1 MKKLHYIF
9 LLLVIAVFTFSC
21 EDENLDPLQL
31 KKVKKGRI
39 LALRGTMLQNIYFLG
54 KPAAEVFPRIATAND
69 KFEFETEYLAPD
81 PESLESVDVY
91 VIKKTGATTSR
102 ELVKNVPA
110 SEFKND
116 GKYPNPWATIS
127 VPLADIMTK
136 LGLDNTVPFDAPS
149 VTALLTTYKTGI
161 SIECDINLTDG
172 TQVLA
177 ADIVAAGLFQ
187 SNQFYP
193 AMRLT
198 YTVTD
203 YCSYDQNSWGGD
215 YDATE
220 TSDFYGGYG
229 PYTISLVQDGT
240 NKNKYSTDN
249 WYDSGIPI
257 YMEFSASTNVATQVV
272 TVPLQEYQASTLRTI
287 EATGKYNQCLNII
300 TLNFVYKVKS
310 TGDVLDQLIWKLVK
324 KPA

>member
-1 MKKLHYIF
+1 MKKFQFLF
-9 LLLVIAVFTFSC
+9 LLLGIAAFTFSC

-39 LALRGTMLQNIYFLG
+39 LALRGQQLQNIYYSG
-54 KPAAEVFPRIATAND
+54 KPGAELFPRIAKTTD
-69 KFEFETEYLAPD
+69 KFEFVAEYLAPD

-91 VIKKTGATTSR
+91 AIKKTGSAISR
-102 ELVKNVPA
+102 ELLVNIPA
-110 SEFKND
+110 SAFAKTD
-116 GKYPNPWATIS
+116 YPNPSATIS
-127 VPLADIMTK
+127 IPLTTITGK
-136 LGLDNTVPFDAPS
+136 LGLSSTIPFDGATI
-149 VTALLTTYKTGI
+149 TALLTTYKNGI
-161 SIECDINLTDG
+161 SIESDINLTDG

-177 ADIVAAGLFQ
+177 ADIVASGLFQ

-215 YDATE
+215 YAATE

-229 PYTISLVQDGT
+229 PYGVTLVQDGT
-240 NKNKYSTDN
+240 NKDKYTTDN

-257 YMEFSASTNVATQVV
+257 YMVFQSSTDVASQIVNVPAQD
-272 TVPLQEYQASTLRTI
+272 YQASTLRTI
-287 EATGKYNQCLNII
+287 SATGKYNQCLKII
-300 TLNFVYKVKS
+300 TFNFVYKVKA
-310 TGDVLDQLIWKLVK
+310 TGDVLDQLIWKLV
-324 KPA
+324 PAN

>member
-1 MKKLHYIF
+1 MKKLKFLF
-9 LLLVIAVFTFSC
+9 LLLGIAAFTFSC

-39 LALRGTMLQNIYFLG
+39 LALRGQQLQNIYFLG
-54 KPAAEVFPRIATAND
+54 KPGAELFPRIAKTTD
-69 KFEFETEYLAPD
+69 KFEFVTEYLAPD

-91 VIKKTGATTSR
+91 VIKKGSTNTR
-102 ELVKNVPA
+102 ELVVNIPA
-110 SEFKND
+110 SAFAKGD
-116 GKYPNPWATIS
+116 FPNPSATIS
-127 VPLADIMTK
+127 LPLTTITGK
-136 LGLDNTVPFDAPS
+136 LGLGTSIPFDAATITS
-149 VTALLTTYKTGI
+149 LLTTYKTGI
-161 SIECDINLTDG
+161 AIECDINLTDG

-203 YCSYDQNSWGGD
+203 YCTYDQNAWGGD

-229 PYTISLVQDGT
+229 PYSVTLVQDGT
-240 NKNKYSTDN
+240 DKNKYTTDN

-257 YMEFSASTNVATQVV
+257 YMVFSSSVDVASQVV
-272 TVPLQEYQASTLRTI
+272 TVPIQDYQASTLRTI
-287 EATGKYNQCLNII
+287 EGSGKYNQCLKSI
-300 TLNFVYKVKS
+300 TFNFTYKVKS
-310 TGDVLDQLIWKLVK
+310 SGDVLDQLVWKLV
-324 KPA
+324 PSN